1 MIGSRIYAQPVDVA
15 NSLNNL
21 IVSFKHLTYSLIDGQ
36 GGQGGQ
42 GGPLVVETREQKE
55 PGFLTG

>member
-42 GGPLVVETREQKE
+42 GGWSS
-55 PGFLTG
+55 GG